1 MAWRWTR
8 WALAPLHV
16 AALST
21 GAKSFRDNP
30 VIGSPTLNRMGLHAA
45 RVRLAHQLADR
56 RRRRLAALVAPEDAA
71 AFERD
76 GFVLKPDFLA
86 PEVFERLRQEVLA
99 YRGPA
104 RDMLQGDAVTRRIPI
119 DSRALERAPSL
130 RALVEDPRWLG
141 LVGYVGSFRLRP
153 VSYIQTVFAR
163 VRPSEPD
170 PQTFLHADTFHATV
184 KAWLF
189 LQDVAEDEGPF
200 VYAPGSHRL
209 TPGRLAWE
217 RRKSIE
223 AAGADFLTSRGSFR
237 VAPEELQAMGLPPPR
252 AFAVAANSLVVADT
266 GGFHA
271 RGRSLRP
278 SIRTEIWAYGRRN
291 PFLPWTGLD
300 VLALPALER
309 GFVRGVWAFTDAG
322 ERLGLKP
329 NPWRPTGTVGPR
341 TTPDLGLW
349 EPRA

>member
-1 MAWRWTR
+1 MGAWRWTR

-30 VIGSPTLNRMGLHAA
+30 VLGSPTLNRLGLHAA
-45 RVRLAHQLADR
+45 RVRLAHEMADR
-56 RRRRLAALVAPEDAA
+56 RRQRLAGLVAPEDAA

-76 GFVLKPDFLA
+76 GFVLKPGFLPA
-86 PEVFERLRQEVLA
+86 DAFERLREEVLA

-104 RDMLQGDAVTRRIPI
+104 RDMLQGDAVTRRVPL
-119 DSRALERAPSL
+119 DSPALLQAPSARALL
-130 RALVEDPRWLG
+130 EDPRWLG
-141 LVGYVGSFRLRP
+141 LIGYVGSFRLRP
-153 VSYIQTVFAR
+153 VSYIQTIFAR
-163 VRPSEPD
+163 VRPSDPD

-189 LQDVAEDEGPF
+189 LQDVAAEDGPF

-209 TPGRLAWE
+209 TVGRLAWE

-237 VAPEELQAMGLPPPR
+237 VTPPELQEMGLPPPR
-252 AFAVAANSLVVADT
+252 AFAVAANTLVVADT

-271 RGRSLRP
+271 RGRSVGP

-291 PFLPWTGLD
+291 PFLPWTGFD
-300 VLALPALER
+300 ALAFPAIER
-309 GFVRGVWAFTDAG
+309 GFVRSVWAFADAR
-322 ERLGLKP
+322 ERVGLKA
-329 NPWRPTGTVGPR
+329 NPWRPTGQVGPR
-341 TTPDLGLW
+341 TPPDLGLW
-349 EPRA
+349 GA